1 MKKKASGLSFGLYH
15 QNLNICGWLLEID
28 IFIAGEVGMLDV
40 AGGLTGKGWGR
51 VKLYQIS

>member
-28 IFIAGEVGMLDV
+28 IFIAGEVGMLDE
-40 AGGLTGKGWGR
+40 AGGLSGKGWGR

>member
-1 MKKKASGLSFGLYH
+1 MKKEANGLSFGLYH
-15 QNLNICGWLLEID
+15 QNLIICGWLLEID
-28 IFIAGEVGMLDV
+28 IFIAGEVGMLDE